1 MRRTEE
7 SSTTT
12 EGTQMSEI
20 STQLPPLAEAPAMA
34 RHILAEFVDETLPPE
49 MLEDAA
55 LLTSEV
61 VTNSVQHA
69 GLSTNEGIGI
79 ELVLSD
85 DSLRVSVT
93 DPGPGFE
100 PDLDAPAPEQEMGGW
115 GLALVDRVSDRW
127 GVIRNR
133 PNVVWFELDRRT
145 TIT

>member
-1 MRRTEE
+1 MRSTEE
-7 SSTTT
+7 PLHDHR
-12 EGTQMSEI
+12 EAKMSEI
-20 STQLPPLAEAPAMA
+20 ATQLPPLAEAPAMA
-34 RHILAEFVDETLPPE
+34 RHVLAEFVAEALPRE

-69 GLSTNEGIGI
+69 GLSTGEGIGI

-100 PDLDAPAPEQEMGGW
+100 PDVDAGSGTGDGRLGPGPRGP
-115 GLALVDRVSDRW
+115 GL
-127 GVIRNR
+127 
-133 PNVVWFELDRRT
+133 
-145 TIT
+145 

>member
-1 MRRTEE
+1 
-7 SSTTT
+7 
-12 EGTQMSEI
+12 
-20 STQLPPLAEAPAMA
+20 MA
-34 RHILAEFVDETLPPE
+34 RRVLAEFVAQALSPE
-49 MLEDAA
+49 MLEDAT

-69 GLSTNEGIGI
+69 GLSTGEGIGI
-79 ELVLSD
+79 KLVLSD

-133 PNVVWFELDRRT
+133 PFVVWFELDRRT
-145 TIT
+145 TIS

>member
-7 SSTTT
+7 PSTTA
-12 EGTQMSEI
+12 EGNQMTEI

-34 RHILAEFVDETLPPE
+34 RHVLAEFVAEALPPE

-69 GLSTNEGIGI
+69 GLSTGEGIGI
-79 ELVLSD
+79 KLVLSD

-100 PDLDAPAPEQEMGGW
+100 PDLAPTLEQEMGGW